1 VGPPAAGHLSMDCRR
16 GRRWSVRAAYV
27 VTVSVAVAAAAVA
40 SAAATDGE
48 TGSVAEASG
57 AAAVMQSGLAFP
69 AGERMPE
76 GRWTSVCSLACIL
89 PGVNS
94 KQSVMDSQFVVGAD
108 VCIAHVDDAA
118 ATMGPGNATLH
129 SDVALTLTVR
139 AMASEQNRG
148 SNRRPDPVVTYETH
162 AAQETTQPHCP
173 TGSRLMHGRTWWPT
187 HPDLL
192 PIAKDT
198 VAEKHRQ
205 LVADEAMVFAAL
217 TMGRNVLHG
226 SVHRQVGVYDLVAAS
241 VQRLGI
247 CADERCNAV
256 IAIDTTRPSAPNTR
270 CRNDSATDVSGGT
283 SRGSGSAGPE
293 CSTTNVPIITHM
305 GPDGVERPVH
315 IASFDLLTLGRGMLA
330 SPSWFKRAATP
341 FHLGGKLTMQGP
353 SLSVPIESNT
363 GLLSIQDGV
372 ESVEWDLNGT
382 TLGGS
387 LTTDS
392 DSLPVSSRSTPFLAH
407 VATVFCAGKLRS
419 FLASSSACDG
429 VRPWGRVHRPSPSVE
444 IEGNIMDA
452 GAWTGVGKVDWTVT
466 PTRSTTTATGDA
478 RTTDPA
484 LTYVRPPWTT
494 EELPLNTAE
503 ALRGFEGPSTQVT
516 PLELVGRPYREV
528 NPSST
533 VEGRLAASLFQR
545 QLVLPSLVSDAH
557 SSAGELDFD
566 AAVIAASTAAIGR
579 ERAREFDRLS
589 HAYDRR
595 VFQEEHPASPVSA
608 ADLIL
613 ATIVVVPELGALL
626 ALLLTTGRWG
636 RSALMGFGTIIVLGA
651 VSVAGVIALASQEA
665 AGAAWRARSSRTAT
679 HAIFPAGYPV
689 NQYGEH
695 ILTGTLVVIDK
706 SFMLLA
712 PTVYKPTWVLW
723 VAAAVCGTYVA
734 TAAAMTGH
742 VLIAAQRRWRV
753 RLADVEAPPSEEAR
767 ETSRRARRWWRP
779 RPRGVDE
786 SSASETDSTDGI
798 GTAAARAWRSSEV
811 GAAFSGAT
819 VPTWPASAGG
829 FSYPSW

>member
-1 VGPPAAGHLSMDCRR
+1 
-16 GRRWSVRAAYV
+16 
-27 VTVSVAVAAAAVA
+27 
-40 SAAATDGE
+40 
-48 TGSVAEASG
+48 
-57 AAAVMQSGLAFP
+57 
-69 AGERMPE
+69 
-76 GRWTSVCSLACIL
+76 
-89 PGVNS
+89 
-94 KQSVMDSQFVVGAD
+94 
-108 VCIAHVDDAA
+108 
-118 ATMGPGNATLH
+118 
-129 SDVALTLTVR
+129 
-139 AMASEQNRG
+139 
-148 SNRRPDPVVTYETH
+148 
-162 AAQETTQPHCP
+162 
-173 TGSRLMHGRTWWPT
+173 MHGRTWWPT

-198 VAEKHRQ
+198 VAETHRQ
-205 LVADEAMVFAAL
+205 LVADEAMVFGAL

-247 CADERCNAV
+247 CADERCDAV

-270 CRNDSATDVSGGT
+270 CFNDSATDVGGGT
-283 SRGSGSAGPE
+283 RRGSGSAGPE
-293 CSTTNVPIITHM
+293 CSTANVPIITHM

-315 IASFDLLTLGRGMLA
+315 MESFDLLTLGRGMLA

-353 SLSVPIESNT
+353 SLSVPRESDT

-372 ESVEWDLNGT
+372 EAVEWDLNGT
-382 TLGGS
+382 TLESS
-387 LTTDS
+387 LFNDR

-407 VATVFCAGKLRS
+407 VATVLCAGKLRS

-444 IEGNIMDA
+444 VEGNIMDA

-466 PTRSTTTATGDA
+466 PTRLTTTATGDA
-478 RTTDPA
+478 WSTDPA
-484 LTYVRPPWTT
+484 LTYARSRWTT
-494 EELPLNTAE
+494 EDLPLNTAE
-503 ALRGFEGPSTQVT
+503 ALRDIGGPPTQVT

-545 QLVLPSLVSDAH
+545 QLVLPAIVSAAH
-557 SSAGELDFD
+557 FSAGELDFD

-595 VFQEEHPASPVSA
+595 VFQEEHPAPPVSVV
-608 ADLIL
+608 DLIL

-665 AGAAWRARSSRTAT
+665 AGAAWRARSSRTAI

-689 NQYGEH
+689 DQYGAH
-695 ILTGTLVVIDK
+695 VLTGTVVVVDK

-712 PTVYKPTWVLW
+712 PTAYKPTWVLW

-734 TAAAMTGH
+734 TAAAMAGH

-753 RLADVEAPPSEEAR
+753 RRADVEAPPSHEAI

-786 SSASETDSTDGI
+786 SSGSETDSTDGL
-798 GTAAARAWRSSEV
+798 GTAAAGAWRSSEG

-819 VPTWPASAGG
+819 VSPWPASAGG
-829 FSYPSW
+829 FYYPTW